1 MLSIAVLVGGLIFAV
16 MVVRKLTDID
26 NRLEQLLAEQEN

>member
-1 MLSIAVLVGGLIFAV
+1 MLSIAALVGGLIFAV
-16 MVVRKLTDID
+16 MTVRKLTDID